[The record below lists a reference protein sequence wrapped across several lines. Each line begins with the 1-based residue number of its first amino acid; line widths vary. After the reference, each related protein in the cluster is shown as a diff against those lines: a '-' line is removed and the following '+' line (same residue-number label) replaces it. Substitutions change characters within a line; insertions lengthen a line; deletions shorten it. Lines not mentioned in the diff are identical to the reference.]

1 MAGNQMPVL
10 TLDINEEQLKRL
22 EAVFEKY
29 RNGLMI
35 GPAGTPLKIPSN
47 TGQGGGTRQTTTGGE
62 ANQAPRKPSSPAPVP
77 TTSTDGRLRDEKG
90 RFVGSGKTPDSLVS
104 NYKGRGETMFDKY
117 LSGLGKNAKQT
128 LKTYKQINSTL
139 RTTTSRLNN
148 LFKTT
153 VSWGT
158 KLAVMGVAGPFG
170 FGMMARNVVEK
181 QKNADE
187 LQATPGEL
195 KAAESTYSPYFSG
208 VGNVLNT
215 LAAAQN
221 DIAHP
226 ARVGLLNLGLN
237 PDKNATE
244 NLPVFLKKVAALAK
258 EYQGTGLTQSN
269 FRGMGLGWVNFGLTN
284 QLVKYQDKIPELNKE
299 FLLRASQNDSLLTSG
314 HTSQYQNLTSNLEN
328 NWDRLT
334 SGFQGALAGNAYPL
348 IRISNGITNAALNFM
363 NGENFKRILTDVETG
378 LDKLGK
384 YVNGPDFN
392 NDLNNFAGNVAK
404 VTKALGGFVG
414 FAAEHPWLFGAAV
427 IAGGSGAFT
436 GVASAVV
443 TAMMRHPLI
452 SAAMAYGAYAY
463 KDHENIIAS
472 ANSSWDY
479 TKRNVGDALRW
490 IGIDTDLGRKN
501 TVQGTPEIAM
511 DIPGVATV
519 NGLQDYVRKI
529 NRESLLPENMMVAIA
544 EKESGWNPNA
554 ISKAGAKGLFQ
565 FIPETAKAYG
575 LEGNDVFDPV
585 KSTHAAARYLT
596 DSMKRY
602 GGDIAKVLA
611 QYNGGNV
618 AVGKDNTLRLK
629 SETVDYL
636 LKLMAQIPAM
646 REQRPM
652 LEGKLLNAQQV
663 LASNPDGRALIQLEI
678 LRKPGDNFDAQ
689 VVGQQQFLTR

>member
-10 TLDINEEQLKRL
+10 TLDVNEEHLKRL
-22 EAVFEKY
+22 EAIFEKY

-35 GPAGTPLKIPSN
+35 GPAGTPLKMPSN
-47 TGQGGGTRQTTTGGE
+47 TGQGGGARQTTTGGE
-62 ANQAPRKPSSPAPVP
+62 ANQAPRKPSSPAP
-77 TTSTDGRLRDEKG
+77 TDGRLMDEKG

-117 LSGLGKNAKQT
+117 LSSLGKNAKQT

-170 FGMMARNVVEK
+170 FGMMSRSVVEK

-221 DIAHP
+221 DISHP

-284 QLVKYQDKIPELNKE
+284 QLVKYQDKIPGLNKE

-348 IRISNGITNAALNFM
+348 IRISNGATNAALNFM

-384 YVNGPDFN
+384 YVNGPDFY

-529 NRESLLPENMMVAIA
+529 NRESLLPENMMAAIA

-575 LEGNDVFDPV
+575 LEGNDVFDPI

-652 LEGKLLNAQQV
+652 LEGKLRNA
-663 LASNPDGRALIQLEI
+663 
-678 LRKPGDNFDAQ
+678 
-689 VVGQQQFLTR
+689 